1 MTKHSG
7 FSVFTQKYWK
17 KHSGAK
23 KSLPERNKE
32 LKTTWDGLSIE
43 EKEPYKE
50 EARRLNSNAMP
61 IHDKEKAKVKF
72 HTRCAPN
79 QLMNVCEHVKTKKL
93 LMERLKRIGFD
104 KLVEVS
110 CPSVCRDYCAKLMHH
125 FNPRTKVMCVRGTPI
140 KITPERVHSLLG
152 IPFGGKKIDVQ
163 KINVVN
169 SMFKDYK
176 VVYGDVSYKRIG
188 EMLSEMKG
196 NEEEFEFLFVLY
208 ALGVFLCPDSYVKVN
223 NGVLK
228 IMTLTAD
235 SLGGFDWA
243 SFVLDVLCKG
253 IGKYQ
258 NVLKTGDDETGKR
271 NADGCTYLLMVSAQQ
286 ISHIDVNV
294 NVLRLCNVKCF
305 HFSLTG
311 SRASKLLS

>member
-1 MTKHSG
+1 MK
-7 FSVFTQKYWK
+7 
-17 KHSGAK
+17 
-23 KSLPERNKE
+23 
-32 LKTTWDGLSIE
+32 
-43 EKEPYKE
+43 
-50 EARRLNSNAMP
+50 
-61 IHDKEKAKVKF
+61 
-72 HTRCAPN
+72 
-79 QLMNVCEHVKTKKL
+79 
-93 LMERLKRIGFD
+93 RLKRIGFD
-104 KLVEVS
+104 KLVEVC
-110 CPSVCRDYCAKLMHH
+110 CPSVCRDYCAELMHL
-125 FNPRTKVMCVRGTPI
+125 FNPRTKVMCVRGTPT
-140 KITPERVHSLLG
+140 KITPECVHALLE
-152 IPFGGKKIDVQ
+152 IPCGGEKIDVQ
-163 KINVVN
+163 KINWGN
-169 SMFKDYK
+169 SVFKDYK
-176 VVYGDVSYKRIG
+176 VVYGDVIYKRIG

-196 NEEEFEFLFVLY
+196 NEEDFEFLFVLY
-208 ALGVFLCPDSYVKVN
+208 ALGVFLCPNSYVKVN

-305 HFSLTG
+305 IFL
-311 SRASKLLS
+311 